1 MRTPCS
7 VEPAAHLGHVFAL
20 GIRPAPWRRRWL
32 GVAFNDSGDAQLC
45 KEPELA
51 AKSEWLVGLPSY
63 TSCGAVMMAMPTTTA
78 DGAAKMRLP
87 IDLMAFCLT
96 AHIQPARTGTLPE
109 RVAGA
114 SSNSPRQERSD

>member
-1 MRTPCS
+1 
-7 VEPAAHLGHVFAL
+7 
-20 GIRPAPWRRRWL
+20 
-32 GVAFNDSGDAQLC
+32 VAFNDSGDARLC

-51 AKSEWLVGLPSY
+51 AESEWLVGLPSY
-63 TSCGAVMMAMPTTTA
+63 ADASCGAVMMAMPTTTA

-87 IDLMAFCLT
+87 IDLVAFCLT

-114 SSNSPRQERSD
+114 SSDSPRQERSD